1 MQLSKAIGTSVAK
14 QFKVILTLLVVTV
27 LSTWALYRLNLE
39 SASTGVNTANTPDY
53 FMQDFTT
60 LAMDETGNP
69 DYKLYGIYMAHYPDS
84 DTTEILKPSIDFL
97 SLDKPAMHV
106 IADKGWLT
114 ANNEVVLLNGNV
126 EFTQKDESGEPVMQI
141 NTDKARVLI
150 DQNYVE
156 TDQFTKIV
164 TRRTSITGTG
174 MLADLK
180 TGKLSVLNDVHT
192 IIMPE

>member
-1 MQLSKAIGTSVAK
+1 MAK
-14 QFKVILTLLVVTV
+14 QFKLILILLAVTV
-27 LSTWALYRLNLE
+27 ISTWVLYRINLE
-39 SASTGVNTANTPDY
+39 SVLSGVNTANTPDY
-53 FMQDFTT
+53 FMEDFTT
-60 LAMDETGNP
+60 LAMNEAGNP

-97 SLDKPAMHV
+97 STGKPTMHV

-126 EFTQKDESGEPVMQI
+126 EFTQKDEAGEPLMQI
-141 NTDKARVLI
+141 TTDKARVLI

-156 TDQFTKIV
+156 TDQYTKIV